1 MPASLAD
8 CSSKRDMAATLLKYC
23 YHGSHCQSIPLF
35 IGSPSAVS
43 RPSSVVRCPLSVV
56 PLHIR
61 QVSRAGSKS
70 SAATNA
76 IRFVLHRVVG
86 NRNSLKFPRPLPGNA
101 ARPMHNALRKTYLCP
116 NDPKCISS
124 DFLNAC
130 MPVVGWRRVEGGV
143 VASFALIK

>member
-1 MPASLAD
+1 MPASLAG

-101 ARPMHNALRKTYLCP
+101 ARPMHNALRQNVSLSERSKMHFIGLSECLY
-116 NDPKCISS
+116 
-124 DFLNAC
+124 AC
-130 MPVVGWRRVEGGV
+130 CRLEKGTRAVWWHH
-143 VASFALIK
+143 LH